1 MKKLTLP
8 TLALFIAGCA
18 APLPNPLPDPS
29 VPTEYRLNTQHSSE
43 SQNERVRFLVLHY
56 TAVDD
61 AKSLDTLTRGNVSAH
76 YLVPSAA
83 DPLMKQNT
91 VYQLVPEDKRAWHA
105 GASNWNGRSNL
116 NDSSIGIEIVHP
128 GFTKTGSKINWY
140 PWDERQVSLVAS
152 LAKDIIQRYAI
163 TPDNVV
169 AHSDIA
175 PGRKF
180 DPGPLFPW
188 QQLAEQGIG
197 AWPDNDMV
205 QHYLAG
211 RSPYAAGSVRKIQA
225 DLASY
230 GFTIPQTGIDDSQT
244 QKVISA
250 FQMHFR
256 PTNFTGTAD
265 AETEAIAAALVAKY
279 RPAKKM
285 LRQENDTGF

>member
-1 MKKLTLP
+1 MKKLTLAA
-8 TLALFIAGCA
+8 LALFIAGCSS
-18 APLPNPLPDPS
+18 PLPRTGLS
-29 VPTEYRLNTQHSSE
+29 TEYRLNTQYPSE

-56 TAVDD
+56 TAADD
-61 AKSLDTLTRGNVSAH
+61 AESLRLLTQSGVSAH

-83 DPLMKQNT
+83 DPLMRQNT
-91 VYQLVPEDKRAWHA
+91 VYQLVAEDKRAWHA
-105 GASNWNGRSNL
+105 GVSHWNGRSNL

-128 GFTKTGSKINWY
+128 GFTDTPSGRHWY
-140 PWDERQVSLVAS
+140 PWNDRQIGLVAS

-197 AWPDNDMV
+197 AWPDSDLV

-211 RSPYAAGSVRKIQA
+211 RSAYAAGSVSKIQA
-225 DLASY
+225 DLARY

-244 QKVISA
+244 RKVISA

-279 RPAKKM
+279 RTANKM
-285 LRQENDTGF
+285 LRQENDTGL

>member
-1 MKKLTLP
+1 MKKLTLAA
-8 TLALFIAGCA
+8 LALLIAGCSS
-18 APLPNPLPDPS
+18 PHPRPGLS
-29 VPTEYRLNTQHSSE
+29 TEYRLNTQYPSE

-56 TAVDD
+56 TAADD
-61 AKSLDTLTRGNVSAH
+61 AESLRLLTQSSVSAH

-91 VYQLVPEDKRAWHA
+91 VYQLVAEDKRAWHA
-105 GASNWNGRSNL
+105 GVSHWNGRSNL
-116 NDSSIGIEIVHP
+116 NDSAIGIEIVHP
-128 GFTKTGSKINWY
+128 GFTDTRSGRHWY
-140 PWDERQVSLVAS
+140 PWNDRQIGLVAS

-197 AWPDNDMV
+197 AWPDSDLV

-211 RSPYAAGSVRKIQA
+211 RSPYAAGSVSKIQA
-225 DLASY
+225 DLARY
-230 GFTIPQTGIDDSQT
+230 GFTIPQTGIEDSQT
-244 QKVISA
+244 REVIRA

-279 RPAKKM
+279 RTDNKL
-285 LRQENDTGF
+285 LRQENDTGL

>member
-1 MKKLTLP
+1 MKKT
-8 TLALFIAGCA
+8 TLATIALLLAGCA
-18 APLPNPLPDPS
+18 DPLPNLTLSTD
-29 VPTEYRLNTQHSSE
+29 YRLNTQYSSQ

-56 TAVDD
+56 TAADD
-61 AKSLDTLTRGNVSAH
+61 ATSLRLLTEGGVSAH

-128 GFTKTGSKINWY
+128 GFTDSSSGRHWY
-140 PWDERQVSLVAS
+140 PWDDQQIRLVAS

-197 AWPDNDMV
+197 AWPDSDMV

-211 RSPYAAGSVRKIQA
+211 RSRYATGSVSKIQA

-230 GFTIPQTGIDDSQT
+230 GFTIPQTGTEDSQT

-256 PTNFTGTAD
+256 PTNITGTAD

-279 RPAKKM
+279 RPTQKM
-285 LRQENDTGF
+285 LRQENDTGL